1 MRGFLAG
8 VLILV
13 GLLLVPLANL
23 GVWTQREV
31 LSTDA
36 FTTLSTDV
44 LDQSDVREALAN
56 RIADELER
64 QVPELALGRFV
75 LVPALGEVIG
85 SRQFG
90 GIFERAVADMHAQLE
105 RGDDQL
111 TLNLDAMLPLVR
123 ELVANVDG
131 GLASRIPQQT
141 GIAAIT
147 VVKKDNVPQLWLGV
161 DVAREASWLFP
172 ALALLA
178 LAAGV
183 AVARRRALALV
194 FAGLGL
200 AALALLMV
208 VALKVGQEPLSNV
221 AGPAVDQN
229 AFDAGYH
236 VVTESLVVQ
245 TAVLGIVGLVAAMIG
260 VVVQA
265 RGGSKST
272 PAQWA

>member
-1 MRGFLAG
+1 M
-8 VLILV
+8 LIVV

-23 GVWTQREV
+23 GVWTQREL

-36 FTTLSTDV
+36 FTALSTDV
-44 LDQSDVREALAN
+44 LDQNDVRDALAN
-56 RIADELER
+56 QIADELER
-64 QVPELALGRFV
+64 QVPQLALGRIV
-75 LVPALGEVIG
+75 LVPALGQVLG
-85 SRQFG
+85 SQQFE

-123 ELVANVDG
+123 ELVANVDA

-161 DVAREASWLFP
+161 DVARQASWLFP
-172 ALALLA
+172 ALALVA

-183 AVARRRALALV
+183 AVARKRARALVL
-194 FAGLGL
+194 AGLGL
-200 AALALLMV
+200 AAIALLTV
-208 VALKVGQEPLSNV
+208 VALKMGQEPLSNV
-221 AGPAVDQN
+221 AGPAVDQK
-229 AFDAGYH
+229 AFDAGYD

-245 TAVLGIVGLVAAMIG
+245 TAVLGIIGLVAALIG
-260 VVVQA
+260 IILHA
-265 RGGSKST
+265 RGGSKSA